1 MPERKTEGDQ
11 PLILLVDDEREFA
24 AVMAKRLNKR
34 GYHVVTA
41 NSGLEAIRL
50 ARDHDFEVAVLDV
63 KMEGMDGL
71 ETLKTLRM
79 LLPRLKIIML
89 TGHGSAEIARQAMSQ
104 GARDYLTKPC
114 ELGELM
120 AKIEQALISA

>member
-1 MPERKTEGDQ
+1 MPERETPGDQ

-24 AVMAKRLNKR
+24 AIMAKRLNKR
-34 GYHVVTA
+34 GYQVLTA

-50 ARDHDFEVAVLDV
+50 ARDHDFQVAVLDV

-79 LLPRLKIIML
+79 LMPGLQVIML
-89 TGHGSAEIARQAMSQ
+89 TGHGSADIARQAMKQ

-114 ELGELM
+114 ELSELM
-120 AKIEQALISA
+120 AKIEQALAES